1 MPAGARYLRSEPR
14 LVLGVIVE
22 GVPVGEL
29 VEAAR
34 EAAVER
40 LTRWSI

>member
-1 MPAGARYLRSEPR
+1 
-14 LVLGVIVE
+14 VLGVIVE

-29 VEAAR
+29 VEDALD
-34 EAAVER
+34 AAVER